1 MSDEKKDTA
10 EEYDLNTAYG
20 RFMSDKDTPETP
32 AYFINGLLSQTDPRL
47 KAQLMEDYK
56 SLFRVADVFG
66 GLMQKIM
73 ETPGGRRQFEK
84 ELDKFVQ
91 RRNAESLVKEDGG
104 AQEDT

>member
-32 AYFINGLLSQTDPRL
+32 AYFIDGLLSQTDPRL

-73 ETPGGRRQFEK
+73 ATPEGRRQFEK
-84 ELDKFVQ
+84 ELDKFVA
-91 RRNAESLVKEDGG
+91 RRNVEDTKGTG
-104 AQEDT
+104 SGQEDT